1 MFSTQ
6 DVQDIFRSLPPQQDG
21 FLPQFVISAS
31 GSGLVSGKSLIR
43 QLERLMIDSECIIVA
58 LLKSLLIVQQILSDS
73 L

>member
-21 FLPQFVISAS
+21 SLPQFVMSAG

-43 QLERLMIDSECIIVA
+43 QFERLMKDSVYYVSA
-58 LLKSLLIVQQILSDS
+58 LNES
-73 L
+73 